1 MRLPNVRIAPAS
13 SYGRGVL
20 FWFVGTAV
28 LGIWS
33 VFRDPRFDYRF
44 LIVGVLAPDVIDGL
58 WGGARA
64 FHSVV
69 TIVVVLTVIMIATAG
84 RRPIRRRLLALPIGA
99 FVHLIVDFAFADTDT
114 FWWPVTGLSFD
125 GARLPVVERG
135 WWNVPLEI
143 IGIVLCV
150 VAWKRFGLA
159 DESRRR
165 DFLTRGVL
173 SES

>member
-1 MRLPNVRIAPAS
+1 MRSPNVRIVLAS

-33 VFRDPRFDYRF
+33 VFRDPRFDHRF

-64 FHSVV
+64 FHSVA
-69 TIVVVLTVIMIATAG
+69 TIVVVLAVIMIATAG

-99 FVHLIVDFAFADTDT
+99 FVHLIVDFAFTDTDT

-143 IGIVLCV
+143 VGIALCV

-159 DESRRR
+159 DENRRR
-165 DFLTRGVL
+165 DFMTRGVL

>member
-1 MRLPNVRIAPAS
+1 MLFPNVRIVPAS
-13 SYGRGVL
+13 SYGEYVL

-28 LGIWS
+28 LGVWA
-33 VFRDPRFDYRF
+33 VFRDPRFDHRL
-44 LIVGVLAPDVIDGL
+44 LIIGVLAPDVIDGI

-69 TIVVVLTVIMIATAG
+69 TIVAVLVLVMIATAG

-99 FVHLIVDFAFADTDT
+99 FVHLIVDFAFTDTAT

-135 WWNVPLEI
+135 WWNVLLEVV
-143 IGIVLCV
+143 GIVLCV
-150 VAWKRFGLA
+150 VAWRRFGLA
-159 DESRRR
+159 DPTRRR
-165 DFLTRGVL
+165 EFVQRGVL
-173 SES
+173 TES

>member
-159 DESRRR
+159 DENRRR